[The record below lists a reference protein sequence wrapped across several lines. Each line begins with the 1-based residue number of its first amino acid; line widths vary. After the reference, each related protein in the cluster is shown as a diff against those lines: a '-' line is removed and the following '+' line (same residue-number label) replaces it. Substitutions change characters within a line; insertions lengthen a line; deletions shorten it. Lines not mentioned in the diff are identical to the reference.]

1 MAGLSKQ
8 VADQCRVVA
17 HLATALARVHS
28 DYAALIEAGSMSDLH
43 DRIGRR
49 SAALMERL
57 GDILNGMDATS
68 AEDEWT
74 YPVFEEAQRLFPG
87 EVD

>member
-1 MAGLSKQ
+1 MAKVSKQ

-17 HLATALARVHS
+17 HLATALARVHT
-28 DYAALIEAGSMSDLH
+28 DYAALIEAGAMAGTI
-43 DRIGRR
+43 DRVGRR

-57 GDILNGMDATS
+57 GDALNGMDAAS
-68 AEDEWT
+68 PDDEWT
-74 YPVFEEAQRLFPG
+74 HPIFREAQRLFPV